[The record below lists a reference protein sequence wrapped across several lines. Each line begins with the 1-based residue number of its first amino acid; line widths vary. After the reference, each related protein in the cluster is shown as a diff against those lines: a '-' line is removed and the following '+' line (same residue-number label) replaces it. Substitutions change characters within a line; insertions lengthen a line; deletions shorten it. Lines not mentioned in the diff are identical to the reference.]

1 MLEYLYPLHG
11 VVFAHFEVI
20 AREVGDRQAV
30 AADHGDVD
38 SYGADA
44 GAEDRRLRR
53 LLCEQQRRGPHEKGN
68 GSGAC
73 TGGGA
78 VGAPRG

>member
-1 MLEYLYPLHG
+1 MLEHLYPLHD
-11 VVFAHFEVI
+11 VVFAHFEVV

-53 LLCEQQRRGPHEKGN
+53 RLLRQQQRRGPRDQGD
-68 GSGAC
+68 GSDAC
-73 TGGGA
+73 TG
-78 VGAPRG
+78 